1 LITPLQAA
9 SRLRLSTLLL
19 LIVIMALGFGLIVQ
33 QRKEARLQAA
43 LALYRNQAAET
54 ILETLEQ
61 PIVLAYSNGMTLE
74 DVLKQ
79 VKAVTRRPKLPSGV
93 PIYIDPVGLQEAERT
108 LSVPIKTAP
117 PEGEL
122 SLREQLRRLL
132 KPLGLAF
139 SVQQGCLMITSEES
153 LDADDEDPYLKYRD
167 VLK

>member
-1 LITPLQAA
+1 MRPLSTA
-9 SRLRLSTLLL
+9 RRIRLSTLLL
-19 LIVIMALGFGLIVQ
+19 LIVIMALGFGLVVQ

-43 LALYRNQAAET
+43 LAVYRSRAAET

-61 PIVLAYSNGMTLE
+61 PITLAYGERMTLE

-79 VKAVTRRPKLPSGV
+79 IRIVTKRPKLPSGV
-93 PIYIDPVGLQEAERT
+93 PIYVDPVGLQEAERSLAT
-108 LSVPIKTAP
+108 PIKTGP

-132 KPLGLAF
+132 KPLGLSF
-139 SVQQGCLMITSEES
+139 SVQQGFLMITSEES
-153 LDADDEDPYLKYRD
+153 LDAGDEDPYVKYRD